1 MTWDKV
7 YLNAR
12 LGDENGPKI
21 NVVRFRTCDDH
32 SPDPNIQISSAIQEL
47 LRLHSMS
54 TKLSET
60 KTLVLVRLLI
70 IRLLVGA
77 VMALRVNDHSSGSTD
92 L

>member
-1 MTWDKV
+1 
-7 YLNAR
+7 